1 MGDLAF
7 SVGGDFQAF
16 GQSVGHA
23 HADAVQAAGEAVSP
37 ALAFVKF
44 AASVQAGEND
54 LDDGHFFLWVHA
66 KGDAPSIVF
75 NAHRAIGVQDDSD
88 FFAVTS

>member
-1 MGDLAF
+1 M
-7 SVGGDFQAF
+7 
-16 GQSVGHA
+16 
-23 HADAVQAAGEAVSP
+23 QAAGKTVST
-37 ALAFVKF
+37 ALAFVEF
-44 AASVQAGEND
+44 AASMQAGEND